1 MPRPIFWP
9 SNDSWVLDPFGHPV
23 SGVPVRIWSAR
34 HGGVRLLDLQLVDES
49 GTPVAAVLNGILT
62 SDSDG
67 MIPAFA
73 GPDNGPSTVWADH
86 GHSGTRLAL
95 TADPKSTGGG
105 GGGGGVSPGDLT
117 AGLALK
123 ADKTTSIAAGT
134 GLTGGGDLSAGR
146 TLAVVYGTTAGSAA
160 AGNDSRITAIPGLL
174 AQKAD
179 VSALNLKADLALLAT
194 KADLVGGLVPNS
206 QLPPLA
212 ITDVYPVASQAEMLA
227 LTAQRGDVA
236 VRADNGKTYIL
247 RSNSPTTLADWLEV
261 QAVGVVTS
269 VAGKTGNIMLVAADI
284 QSGVFDIA
292 RLPVGQTAGTVA
304 SGADPRFTALADADA
319 DLAAAIDALTL
330 VDAELSA
337 EDGIL
342 HGRIDDL
349 TARVTALEGSTP
361 PAAEPPGAPTGVVA
375 QPGVRRAGVSF
386 NAPADDGGAAIT
398 QYVVRASTGQQAT
411 GAASPVL
418 VTGLTE
424 GVAVTFTVAARNSA
438 GVGPQ
443 SAPSAPVTPIAPPV
457 TPDPPAYEHALGT
470 ASITASSATLTLTTT
485 QAAAAGDSIIL
496 AIVCNGNPGS
506 MSVKDSSANLY
517 AADGAPV
524 TNGTATAVMIYS
536 SLLVNALPAGS
547 TITITFATAR
557 NLAAVQ
563 GQVFSG
569 LPSTSVDGI
578 GVGTA
583 NATTALTTGPV
594 TTSYDGDLLFAAWA
608 MAAGNTLPDFD
619 AGPGWTAAGA
629 SGAMSGSSRVLFTQY
644 RIQDTA
650 GSVTPAAT
658 VDSPKNWAGIALA
671 YPPVDTSDQVGSGAT
686 GTYSDLLTLQAA
698 ASIAIQGDVIT
709 LAPDT
714 VFAGKLTLAGLRG
727 TAAHPI
733 VIQGSST
740 SILDNGSP
748 SNTGYPLYLDDCQY
762 VHVKGLQVRNS
773 QKGIM
778 VDRSISCLIEDVEVS
793 QIGHEGIHLRNE
805 TSYCIVRRAHVH
817 HTGRTDARYGEGLY
831 CGTAQSNWGAV
842 QRIPAEMRGYPDVCV
857 GNQFIDCNIHNVT
870 AECMD
875 SKEGTYGC
883 VLRGCTF
890 DGTEI
895 QGANFADSWVD
906 IKGESW
912 VIEGNTGNT
921 IMTNAFEVHEID
933 NFDSRFLSPYVD
945 GLGISHAGV
954 RSGASNVFDNN
965 TGNAAPATGYGFM
978 VGLGVGN
985 VVYSNNSVIGA
996 ATGVSDVALT
1006 TKP

>member
-1 MPRPIFWP
+1 M
-9 SNDSWVLDPFGHPV
+9 
-23 SGVPVRIWSAR
+23 
-34 HGGVRLLDLQLVDES
+34 
-49 GTPVAAVLNGILT
+49 PVAAVLNGVLT
-62 SDSDG
+62 SDADG

-105 GGGGGVSPGDLT
+105 GGGGGVSPGE
-117 AGLALK
+117 LAAALAVK
-123 ADKTTSIAAGT
+123 ADKTTSITAGT
-134 GLTGGGDLSAGR
+134 GLAGGGDLTTSRA
-146 TLAVVYGTTAGSAA
+146 LAVVYGTTAGTAT

-174 AQKAD
+174 AGKAD
-179 VSALNLKADLALLAT
+179 VSALATKADLALLAS

-206 QLPPLA
+206 QIPPLA
-212 ITDVYPVASQAEMLA
+212 ITDVWPVANQAEMLA

-236 VRADNGKTYIL
+236 VRADNGRTYIL
-247 RSNSPTTLADWLEV
+247 RSNTPTVLADWLEV
-261 QAVGVVTS
+261 QAVGAVTS
-269 VAGKTGNIMLVAADI
+269 VAGKAGNVMLVAADI
-284 QSGVFDIA
+284 ASGVFDVA
-292 RLPVGQTAGTVA
+292 RLPVGTTTGTVA
-304 SGADPRFTALADADA
+304 SGADPRFAALAAADGELAAAVQALEQA
-319 DLAAAIDALTL
+319 DTEHAAAIDALTQA
-330 VDAELSA
+330 DAELAA

-349 TARVTALEGSTP
+349 AARVTALEGSTP
-361 PAAEPPGAPTGVVA
+361 PAAEPPGAPTSVVA

-386 NAPADDGGAAIT
+386 NPPADNGGAAIT

-411 GAASPVL
+411 GSSSPIL

-438 GVGPQ
+438 GEGPQ
-443 SAPSAPVTPIAPPV
+443 STASAPVTPIAPPV
-457 TPDPPAYEHALGT
+457 TPDPPQYEHALGQ
-470 ASITASSATLTLTTT
+470 ASFTSSSDTLTLTTT

-506 MSVKDSSANLY
+506 MAVVDSSANVY
-517 AADGAPV
+517 GADGAPV

-563 GQVFSG
+563 GHVFSG

-583 NATTALTTGPV
+583 NSTAALSTGPV
-594 TTSYDGDLLFAAWA
+594 TTSYDGDLIFAAWA
-608 MAAGNTLPDFD
+608 MAAGDEIPDFE
-619 AGPGWTAAGA
+619 AGDGWTAAGA
-629 SGAMSGSSRVLFTQY
+629 SGAVGGSSRVLFTQY
-644 RIQDTA
+644 RILPT
-650 GSVTPAAT
+650 AAT
-658 VDSPKNWAGIALA
+658 IVPEAEVDSPKNWAGIALA

-686 GTYSDLLTLQAA
+686 GTYTTLLELQAA
-698 ASIAIQGDVIT
+698 ASIAIQGDVIS

-714 VFAGKLTLAGLRG
+714 VYSGKLQLAGLRG

-733 VIQGSST
+733 LIQGSAT
-740 SILDNGSP
+740 SIIDNGSP
-748 SNTGYPLYLDDCQY
+748 SNTGYPLHLDDCHY
-762 VHVKGLQVRNS
+762 VHVRGFQVRNS

-778 VDRSISCLIEDVEVS
+778 VDRSLNCVLEDLEVS

-805 TSYCIVRRAHVH
+805 TSYCIVRRCHVH
-817 HTGRTDARYGEGLY
+817 HTGRIDQRYGEGLY

-842 QRIPAEMRGYPDVCV
+842 QRVPAAMRGYPDVCV

-912 VIEGNTGNT
+912 VVEGNTGNV

-933 NFDSRFLSPYVD
+933 NFPAQFRSPYVD
-945 GLGISHAGV
+945 GLGNSHPAV
-954 RSGASNVFDNN
+954 RSGRANIFDGN

-978 VGLGVGN
+978 VSLGEGN
-985 VVYSNNSVIGA
+985 VVYDTNNIIGA
-996 ATGVSDVALT
+996 AAGMSDVALT
-1006 TKP
+1006 PKP